1 MNLLSAFLL
10 NSSKGEGVK
19 NGFYIAKYNESSALN
34 AAKKNTLNLGFLMI
48 F

>member
-1 MNLLSAFLL
+1 MILSTAFF
-10 NSSKGEGVK
+10 NSGKGKGVK
-19 NGFYIAKYNESSALN
+19 NGFYIAKYNESGALN

>member
-1 MNLLSAFLL
+1 MILSTAFF
-10 NSSKGEGVK
+10 NSGKGEVVK